1 MGKWRADGGLSTRNG
16 VASGAMFGVRATL
29 RTGAVVFGLS
39 ALLLLVLPGLFL
51 DLLLLDGDSAAL
63 QWSMRMIGLTLVALA
78 GNMWIVSRSLNDAA
92 VTAAGIVMAVV
103 ATGLGVLTLA
113 IPAEVGWFTILYAAV
128 GFTFGLNYVACLIR
142 QGRPR
147 STVT

>member
-1 MGKWRADGGLSTRNG
+1 
-16 VASGAMFGVRATL
+16 MFGIRATL
-29 RTGAVVFGLS
+29 RVGALVFGLS
-39 ALLLLVLPGLFL
+39 ALLLLVAPGLFL
-51 DLLLLDGDSAAL
+51 DLLLLDGSSEPLGWA
-63 QWSMRMIGLTLVALA
+63 MRMIGFTLVALSA
-78 GNMWIVSRSLNDAA
+78 NMWIVSTVASEAA
-92 VTAAGIVMAVV
+92 VTWAGIVMAVV

>member
-1 MGKWRADGGLSTRNG
+1 MSTRNG

-78 GNMWIVSRSLNDAA
+78 GNMWIVSRSVSDAA
-92 VTAAGIVMAVV
+92 VTTAGIVMAVV

-113 IPAEVGWFTILYAAV
+113 IPAELGWFTVLYAAV
-128 GFTFGLNYVACLIR
+128 GFAFGLNYAVCLVR
-142 QGRPR
+142 QRRSASVPR
-147 STVT
+147 T

>member
-16 VASGAMFGVRATL
+16 VASGSMFGIRATL